1 MLVSKDG
8 TLRYV
13 SASTAPIK
21 SSDREIMGVV
31 VVFRDITRIRKA
43 EEKLQKLSQAV
54 EQSPGII
61 VMADTRGNIEYVNPR
76 FTEVTGYSFDEVKR
90 KSLFFMELEE
100 NGEEKCKDMIQAVF
114 QARNGEVKSGINQ
127 KTMWYFGNMHI
138 ILR

>member
-1 MLVSKDG
+1 
-8 TLRYV
+8 
-13 SASTAPIK
+13 
-21 SSDREIMGVV
+21 MGVV

-90 KSLFFMELEE
+90 KSLF
-100 NGEEKCKDMIQAVF
+100 
-114 QARNGEVKSGINQ
+114 S
-127 KTMWYFGNMHI
+127 WS
-138 ILR
+138 

>member
-1 MLVSKDG
+1 VIINGVNREPEPNPYERVLSERKTVGLRKNTMLVSKDG

-54 EQSPGII
+54 EQSP
-61 VMADTRGNIEYVNPR
+61 V
-76 FTEVTGYSFDEVKR
+76 
-90 KSLFFMELEE
+90 SL
-100 NGEEKCKDMIQAVF
+100 
-114 QARNGEVKSGINQ
+114 
-127 KTMWYFGNMHI
+127 
-138 ILR
+138 